1 MCTLIAR
8 VPGHPAEPL
17 VIAANR
23 DEALDRPSR
32 PPFLW
37 PASEG
42 GFVAPLDEQG
52 GGTWLGISRGRMFV
66 GITNRMGLPVFADR
80 VSRGTLVTWALRQ
93 ASAAALHEAL
103 QALRGDRHNPF
114 HLFYADAT
122 GAFVT
127 GSDGFRVWHRSLAP
141 GLHVVTQQ
149 DVDSTGGRFDIVA
162 EAMRR
167 REPWDVPQLET
178 LLREHRE
185 DPREAICVHAPGG
198 VR

>member
-1 MCTLIAR
+1 
-8 VPGHPAEPL
+8 
-17 VIAANR
+17 
-23 DEALDRPSR
+23 
-32 PPFLW
+32 
-37 PASEG
+37 
-42 GFVAPLDEQG
+42 
-52 GGTWLGISRGRMFV
+52 MFV
-66 GITNRMGLPVFADR
+66 GITNRMGLPVLADR

-103 QALRGDRHNPF
+103 QALPGDRHNPF

-198 VR
+198 VRYGTRSSAIVVLERGRGASRFFWAEGAPCTHPREDFSALVNGGGV